1 MVRGCYVQVNTS
13 PRPPP
18 PLLLRRDGNYAAKTT
33 MSYESESGRAGTQT
47 VAQSFASPTPANNHV
62 PPRRYIAV
70 VEMIMSAI
78 GTGRL
83 GPGDRLPSEQVL
95 ASRCAASRPTVREGL
110 LVLELFGVL
119 DIRPR
124 SGAYVTSHGAQTAAR
139 FPNLFD
145 SSPRELLEARQQV
158 EPGVARLCATRM
170 NTKSLSLVEGLVD
183 ACESVLPAESGDHV
197 DEFLLLSHEFHA
209 VLATHCGNETLATI
223 TRQLVDLSMH
233 PLWRMVN
240 GLHIRSIQTRGEQIA
255 EHRVILA
262 AIAGGDGA
270 AAADAMTGHL
280 CALSSGIFGRPGMP
294 PLSRHRRRKL
304 V

>member
-1 MVRGCYVQVNTS
+1 
-13 PRPPP
+13 
-18 PLLLRRDGNYAAKTT
+18 
-33 MSYESESGRAGTQT
+33 MSYVPESAEVGVQAMVPPRGGSI
-47 VAQSFASPTPANNHV
+47 PTSYEP

-70 VEMIMSAI
+70 VETIMSAI
-78 GTGRL
+78 GTGHL

-95 ASRCAASRPTVREGL
+95 ASRCGASRPTVRDGL

-119 DIRPR
+119 EIRPR
-124 SGAYVTSHGAQTAAR
+124 SGAYVTAHGAQTAAR

-145 SSPRELLEARQQV
+145 SSPRELLEARQQI
-158 EPGVARLCATRM
+158 EPGVARLCAHRM
-170 NTKSLSLVEGLVD
+170 DKKSLSLVEGLVD
-183 ACESVLPAESGDHV
+183 ACEGALSARSGDHV

-223 TRQLVDLSMH
+223 TKQLVDLSRH
-233 PLWRMVN
+233 PLWQMVN
-240 GLHIRSIQTRGEQIA
+240 GLHVRSVQTRGEQIA

-262 AIAGGDGA
+262 AIAAGDDA

-280 CALSSGIFGRPGMP
+280 RALSSGIFGRPDRA